1 MAAQGERIAILADVH
16 ANLAALG
23 AILADAE
30 VQGCTH
36 LIVAGDIIGFG
47 PRANATVDLLPECG
61 ATLVRGNHEQDY
73 VGQYRQSIIRER
85 WRADRRF
92 VSFCWYLDRLGAE
105 RSALLSALP
114 QQHWLDAATLVTH
127 GSPRHIPR
135 DLLGH
140 EFSRFD

>member
-1 MAAQGERIAILADVH
+1 MAAQGERIAILADAH
-16 ANLAALG
+16 ANLAALR
-23 AILADAE
+23 AILAD
-30 VQGCTH
+30 G
-36 LIVAGDIIGFG
+36 
-47 PRANATVDLLPECG
+47 
-61 ATLVRGNHEQDY
+61 RGSGLHTSHR
-73 VGQYRQSIIRER
+73 G
-85 WRADRRF
+85 WRHH
-92 VSFCWYLDRLGAE
+92 